1 MLKRY
6 LLAVT
11 VTAAALLGP
20 AGAASADTG
29 PDAPAA
35 TAEVHAP
42 APRVVIVR
50 GTTNPGTERGKNPTD
65 SSWGG

>member
-6 LLAVT
+6 LLAVSVT
-11 VTAAALLGP
+11 VAALLVP

-35 TAEVHAP
+35 TAEVHNP
-42 APRVVIVR
+42 APHPVIVR
-50 GTTNPGTERGKNPTD
+50 STTNSGTERGKNPTD